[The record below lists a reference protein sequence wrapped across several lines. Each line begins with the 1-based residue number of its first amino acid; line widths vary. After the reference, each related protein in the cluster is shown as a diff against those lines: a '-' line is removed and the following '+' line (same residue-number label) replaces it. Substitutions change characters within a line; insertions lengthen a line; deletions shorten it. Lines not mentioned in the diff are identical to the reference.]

1 MKVRKNIFLKVL
13 VFTIVI
19 HDKEKI
25 YHFLGIPFFKVQI
38 FNKSKKY
45 SLFGLPILKKYY
57 NDKITDLFINEQ
69 KSNNEIEN
77 VLQRLFKYD
86 IVKESDIA
94 FLNIK
99 KTINQEK
106 NAVFGV
112 LPPEKTG
119 IAIFNHNA

>member
-1 MKVRKNIFLKVL
+1 KNIFLKVL

-77 VLQRLFKYD
+77 VLQRL
-86 IVKESDIA
+86 
-94 FLNIK
+94 
-99 KTINQEK
+99 
-106 NAVFGV
+106 
-112 LPPEKTG
+112 
-119 IAIFNHNA
+119 